1 MLIRDILSE
10 RDIVL
15 DVLAPDKAA
24 VLVRAATL
32 LARATG
38 GDQQTIGEALAA
50 REATGSTGF
59 GSGIAIPH
67 ALVAGISAP
76 TACLLLLNQ
85 PVAYEAIDDRPVDI
99 AFGLLW
105 PKHET
110 RGFLPGLAQIARVLR
125 LGPVGADVDVDRI
138 SQQQQ
143 TVGSVGGDLV
153 PNRLLREHGGRHA
166 GSEGQ
171 LHGRC
176 S

>member
-10 RDIVL
+10 RDVVL

-32 LARATG
+32 LARATS
-38 GDQQTIGEALAA
+38 GDQQSIGEALAA

-67 ALVAGISAP
+67 ALVTGISTP

-85 PVAYEAIDDRPVDI
+85 PVAYDAIDDRPVDI

-105 PKHET
+105 PKQDT

-125 LGPVGADVDVDRI
+125 SRGTRK
-138 SQQQQ
+138 
-143 TVGSVGGDLV
+143 
-153 PNRLLREHGGRHA
+153 LLRTAPTPAAALAYLDQSAEVEVEVEVEPVADARSPGRDLYLQDA
-166 GSEGQ
+166 
-171 LHGRC
+171 
-176 S
+176 